1 MADEH
6 TLNVRTGEPID
17 FTVADGT
24 AISKGALCKMTDG
37 RVAILSDG
45 DTDIIAGVCA
55 RDKIASDGRTQHAM
69 FREGIFTAVAGAAGV
84 TVGLPVIT
92 DVATSSENRLV
103 DADINSANIV
113 GIALA
118 TAASGA
124 SFQYEL
130 KPVAIKAA

>member
-6 TLNVRTGEPID
+6 TLNVRTGDPVD

-24 AISKGALCKMTDG
+24 AISKGALLKMTDG

-45 DTDIIAGVCA
+45 DSDICAGIAA
-55 RDKIASDGRTQHAM
+55 RDKIASDGRTQLAV
-69 FREGIFTAVAGAAGV
+69 FRVGIFTAVAGVAGV
-84 TVGLPVIT
+84 TVGEAVQT
-92 DVATSSENRLV
+92 DVATSSANRLV
-103 DADINSANIV
+103 DADVNTEQLV

-130 KPVAIKAA
+130 MPRAVDLA